1 MKSNDKLKEI
11 DIKNCASYYFN
22 GVVEF
27 EDFDI
32 DNILISYENVLVFN
46 NWYKNLIAAKPL
58 RVSFL

>member
-22 GVVEF
+22 GVVKF

-46 NWYKNLIAAKPL
+46 N
-58 RVSFL
+58 